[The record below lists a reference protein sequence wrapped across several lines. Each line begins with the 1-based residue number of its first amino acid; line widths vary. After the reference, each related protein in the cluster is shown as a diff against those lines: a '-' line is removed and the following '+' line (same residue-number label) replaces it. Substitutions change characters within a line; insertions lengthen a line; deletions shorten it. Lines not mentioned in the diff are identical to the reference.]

1 MAILFRRSVGN
12 REHTTRRAL
21 LRYCMGGVALAL
33 ALVACANSAFPG
45 QPRAGGGSSAPTSSA
60 PVPATT
66 TFGSPPISA
75 SPSSPSTAGS
85 AQPATTGA
93 TNTQGPGDSQP
104 TVTPAPSNGT
114 VILTN
119 ADAATLDYYAVP
131 VGTVIEVHFD
141 AFTPPP
147 ATILDTNA
155 IDNSILRTLNTS
167 GDRTRHSQAVFRAV
181 AVGKTGIVASE
192 YGACTGR
199 CENVGLSLFID
210 VIQ

>member
-1 MAILFRRSVGN
+1 
-12 REHTTRRAL
+12 
-21 LRYCMGGVALAL
+21 MGGVALAL
-33 ALVACANSAFPG
+33 ALVACANSASPG
-45 QPRAGGGSSAPTSSA
+45 QPRVGGDAIAPTSSA
-60 PVPATT
+60 RVPATT
-66 TFGSPPISA
+66 TFESPPTSA
-75 SPSSPSTAGS
+75 APSSPSTPAS
-85 AQPATTGA
+85 APPATTGT

-104 TVTPAPSNGT
+104 TVTPTPSNGT

-119 ADAATLDYYAVP
+119 ADAATLDYYVVP

-147 ATILDTNA
+147 ATIFAPNA
-155 IDNSILRTLNTS
+155 IDDSILRTLSTS

-192 YGACTGR
+192 YGACTGL